1 MKRAGSVT
9 CATVAVAVKR
19 PLVAFARKP
28 GEVATPSALVV
39 SVAWL
44 VPSSKLAPAA
54 APEPP
59 PRSGV
64 AGDAEAE
71 RHGRADDGVAVGVEH
86 AHRERL
92 RGSGG

>member
-9 CATVAVAVKR
+9 CWTVAVAAKV

-54 APEPP
+54 AAEPP
-59 PRSGV
+59 PAPALPAEPRLNVTVAPTTGLPLASSTRTASGC
-64 AGDAEAE
+64 G
-71 RHGRADDGVAVGVEH
+71 
-86 AHRERL
+86 
-92 RGSGG
+92 